1 MKVKICG
8 IEHEISYEEDK
19 FDAQQTHFGQI
30 DFTNAKILINRNATK
45 AIREETLCHEVIHG
59 ILVHLGYEELNDN
72 EQFVS
77 ALSNAIYQ
85 SFDVKVYD

>member
-1 MKVKICG
+1 MKVNICG
-8 IEHEISYEEDK
+8 IEHEILHEEDK

-30 DFTNAKILINRNATK
+30 NFADAKILINRNIAK
-45 AIREETLCHEVIHG
+45 SIQEETLCHEVIHG

-77 ALSNAIYQ
+77 ALSNAICQ